1 MENQLGSGGVA
12 HGSADLSNVPGDAA
26 SVERLGRQISQEELD
41 LMGEDQ
47 MVQLYELRKET
58 TKPIDKPP

>member
-1 MENQLGSGGVA
+1 MSSGCVA
-12 HGSADLSNVPGDAA
+12 RGSADLSNVPGDAA

-47 MVQLYELRKET
+47 IVQLLIKVALF
-58 TKPIDKPP
+58 ILLCLQS